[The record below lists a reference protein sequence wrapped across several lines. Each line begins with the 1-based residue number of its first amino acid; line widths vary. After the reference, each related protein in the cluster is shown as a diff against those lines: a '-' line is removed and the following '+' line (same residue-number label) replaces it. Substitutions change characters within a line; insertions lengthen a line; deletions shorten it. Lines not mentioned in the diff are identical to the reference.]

1 MWGSHATCAA
11 SRPDRPDPSLTLGMT
26 ADSASFLLRS
36 GSVTEVPPT
45 TQPIGL
51 PGAAIADGLLEDEAL
66 LEVRN
71 LRTSFPG
78 EEGLVHA
85 VDNVSFSVRRGEA
98 VALVGES
105 GCGKSVTA
113 MSIMRLVAS
122 PGRITAGQIRFKG
135 KDLTKISEKQMRE
148 IRGNDIAMVFQE
160 PMTSLNP
167 VFKIGAQVS
176 EAIRMH
182 RKVGRREAWKQA
194 GEMLELVSI
203 PDPHKRL
210 DDYPH
215 QLSGG
220 MRQRVMIAMAL
231 SCDPELLIADEPT
244 TALDVTIQAQ
254 IMELL
259 AGLQKKLGLAVL
271 LITHDLGVVAE
282 SCERV
287 VVMYTGR
294 VVEQAPVETLFS
306 SPAHP
311 YTRGLLKSLPSVS
324 GAVSSTVQAAAIPQ
338 TEAEAHSEYAPK
350 PGRLPTIRG
359 MVPPVYDLP
368 PGCKFNPRCPDVM
381 DICLGNEPARMLV
394 APGHDARCYLHGDEA
409 DPERIEN

>member
-1 MWGSHATCAA
+1 MYLGLPLATM
-11 SRPDRPDPSLTLGMT
+11 R
-26 ADSASFLLRS
+26 
-36 GSVTEVPPT
+36 SVTEVH
-45 TQPIGL
+45 QSAGL
-51 PGAAIADGLLEDEAL
+51 RGEAVADVDANPAGAI
-66 LEVRN
+66 LEVEN
-71 LRTSFPG
+71 LRTSFFTADG
-78 EEGLVHA
+78 IVHA
-85 VDNVSFSVRRGEA
+85 LDNVSFNVRRGEA

-113 MSIMRLVAS
+113 MSIMRLVAP
-122 PGRITAGQIRFKG
+122 PGKITGGSIRFRG
-135 KDLTKISEKQMRE
+135 RDLAELSERKMRNV
-148 IRGNDIAMVFQE
+148 RGNDIAMVFQE

-167 VFKIGAQVS
+167 VFRIGTQVA
-176 EAIRMH
+176 EAIRIH
-182 RKVGRREAWKQA
+182 KDVSKKEAWRMA

-203 PDPHKRL
+203 PDPVKRL

-259 AGLQKKLGLAVL
+259 GRLQEKLGLAIL

-282 SCERV
+282 FCERV

-294 VVEQAPVETLFS
+294 VVEEASVRDLFER
-306 SPAHP
+306 PAHP
-311 YTRGLLKSLPSVS
+311 YTRGLLKSLPSVTS
-324 GAVSSTVQAAAIPQ
+324 NEKGA
-338 TEAEAHSEYAPK
+338 
-350 PGRLPTIRG
+350 RLPTIKG
-359 MVPPVYDLP
+359 MVPPITSLP

-381 DICLGNEPARMLV
+381 EICYGKEPALMLLGE
-394 APGHDARCYLHGDEA
+394 GHSARCYLHGDEA
-409 DPERIEN
+409 DPER

>member
-1 MWGSHATCAA
+1 V
-11 SRPDRPDPSLTLGMT
+11 
-26 ADSASFLLRS
+26 AD
-36 GSVTEVPPT
+36 VDVNP
-45 TQPIGL
+45 
-51 PGAAIADGLLEDEAL
+51 DEAL
-66 LEVRN
+66 LEVEN
-71 LRTSFPG
+71 LRTSFPTDG
-78 EEGLVHA
+78 GVVHA
-85 VDNVSFSVRRGEA
+85 VDNVSFNVRRGEA

-122 PGRITAGQIRFKG
+122 PGRITGGAIRFKG
-135 KDLTKISEKQMRE
+135 RNLAAIPEKEMRSV
-148 IRGNDIAMVFQE
+148 RGNDIAMVFQE

-176 EAIRMH
+176 EAIRIH
-182 RKVGRREAWKQA
+182 RKVGKKEAWKQA
-194 GEMLELVSI
+194 GDMLELVSI

-259 AGLQKKLGLAVL
+259 AGLQKRLGLAVL

-282 SCERV
+282 FCERV
-287 VVMYTGR
+287 IVMYTGR
-294 VVEQAPVETLFS
+294 VVEEAPVGDLFAN
-306 SPAHP
+306 PAHP
-311 YTRGLLKSLPSVS
+311 YTRGLLKSLP
-324 GAVSSTVQAAAIPQ
+324 GVSSGTAAR
-338 TEAEAHSEYAPK
+338 
-350 PGRLPTIRG
+350 RLPTIAG
-359 MVPPVYDLP
+359 MVPSLNALP
-368 PGCKFNPRCPDVM
+368 SGCKFNPRCPDVM
-381 DICLGNEPARMLV
+381 EICYGNEPALMPV
-394 APGHDARCYLHGDEA
+394 GEGHAARCYLHGDEA
-409 DPERIEN
+409 DPERVKR